1 MLQPQGPAVNDI
13 DRTSAV
19 SSYFSTISAALTGL
33 ELFFGQ
39 PERRMLQGG
48 PPGLHLLPYLDRLR
62 NSFAS
67 WQNRVAFSEQFR
79 ISRAE
84 SGFPVFQNVLELE
97 NDRAGAVQRLAA
109 IPAAQALREEM
120 VDFILR
126 QKEFPQALQRQMAER
141 LYLEQVSAGEVFSP
155 FVLPTTVAVT
165 VNRETR
171 RPSYLVSWAAFDGT
185 STLPMIYLATIED
198 SSDSVTKILVTPDGR
213 LNEEVEI
220 PLPVGGLLNPELA
233 RSFDDFCAKNSA
245 FSLTP
250 ATIATN
256 MDRDFPTLHPKSV
269 RRVVLGPLYSIGIT
283 ENTGRVNEILS
294 RVRKPENAWVMTW
307 TVQEVF
313 SRREQPAI
321 KGFFSSTPAT
331 QEFHIDTHDL
341 EAARMGVSA
350 YEKHALV
357 PHDAYQA
364 LYAAG
369 EVSSVF
375 GNYKVHVISG
385 DQIVSEV

>member
-1 MLQPQGPAVNDI
+1 MLQPQGPALNVI
-13 DRTSAV
+13 DRDSAV
-19 SSYFSTISAALTGL
+19 SSYFATIAAALTGL

-39 PERRMLQGG
+39 TERRILQNG

-67 WQNRVAFSEQFR
+67 WHNRVAFSEQFR

-97 NDRAGAVQRLAA
+97 NDRAGSAQRLAA
-109 IPAAQALREEM
+109 IPAAQVLREEM

-126 QKEFPQALQRQMAER
+126 QKEFPAALQRQMAER

-155 FVLPTTVAVT
+155 FVLPTTVAVS
-165 VNRETR
+165 VNPQTK
-171 RPSYLVSWAAFDGT
+171 RPSCLVSWAAFDGT

-198 SSDSVTKILVTPDGR
+198 SSENVSKVLVTPDGR
-213 LNEEVEI
+213 LDETVEI

-269 RRVVLGPLYSIGIT
+269 RRVVLGPLYSTGIT

-307 TVQEVF
+307 AVQEVF
-313 SRREQPAI
+313 SKREQPAT
-321 KGFFSSTPAT
+321 KGFFSSTPAI

-369 EVSSVF
+369 EVAAVF